1 MREMIKD
8 RQSAE
13 VQDKHDLLSSL
24 IQANKEAELTALTDE
39 ELMGLW
45 FQLRVIQAKI
55 FCRKSLHFPGGRT

>member
-8 RQSAE
+8 RQSSE

-24 IQANKEAELTALTDE
+24 IQANKETELTALTDE

-45 FQLRVIQAKI
+45 FQL
-55 FCRKSLHFPGGRT
+55 